1 MRRGLTNDDIPKIF
15 VRAYHAHSFLCT
27 RNARAHGGDGAQ
39 EDFSHLSGS
48 LKLKLKNN
56 FQITYRFLGEE
67 HRYMFRML
75 QWSTLAS
82 KALLSKRKRKRLT
95 KFHCRSFWR
104 GCVFSFGG
112 I

>member
-56 FQITYRFLGEE
+56 FQMTYRFLGEE

-82 KALLSKRKRKRLT
+82 KALEQNSN
-95 KFHCRSFWR
+95 
-104 GCVFSFGG
+104 
-112 I
+112 